1 MVSAIFLVNGQSVP
15 GSSQYVSEGSTVTLT
30 LASTA
35 GVKQVTWSFHGHY
48 PTDQAE
54 PTITKSGVPLGSTA
68 TFTVPTIGDGYGQ
81 AWGITCVVNG
91 GKDAAGATDANLTY
105 RSAVY
110 VYNSQTRVPI
120 FPGETLEADL
130 VAGWGERLND
140 MLATV
145 GSPTL
150 PTGPAN
156 TVLWSNGTVNAWTTD
171 PKVTGSVSIGST
183 VSSTGQLRLAH
194 GADIKARDNGN
205 ANDRSVVSYGVVA
218 TDVVGLGN
226 TGTATR
232 VTGSSIDAFVGANQ
246 KLSLAAATGDYL
258 TIGDNAATTGNV
270 RLKNNFTIKA
280 RNNANSTDRTILN
293 LFTDDAVYIH
303 DHGGEI
309 ALRPAATVKIF
320 GTAQTAAG
328 TGIIGLP
335 NNTSV
340 KFRNAANSAD
350 LTALTVDGSNN
361 LSVGSAAHPAT
372 LYLDIGAGQSVYI
385 RANSV
390 STASFSSTGH
400 ALWIGGLAT
409 YGWDNTGLYSVH
421 ENFAAHIRNTARS
434 VDAAVADFTITPQA
448 PYASATGTN
457 RDPSDLIVALSTP
470 TNGATTEGLLR
481 VNRGGTFA
489 AAIGPLTAAGATYS
503 GLWLAPG
510 ITPGTGNY
518 AVLASSTFTYVNCA
532 SATGSI
538 KSLALNTEITNL
550 SYDGTLS
557 WGSSRIP
564 GLYHTTQASDIPT
577 INFTIN
583 AQNAYASATGTNRNG
598 AHLDLKAG
606 TKATGGTDGQVRV
619 YSGSGFQNAVFAN
632 GQCSFYGTTEI
643 DFFMGGSFKSL
654 IDGSAWR
661 LKNGCQLR
669 WDSENT
675 APEIKHSAQTTDT
688 LPGDFTI
695 AAQDGYSGATGAN
708 RDGGDLL
715 LKSGV
720 SAVGGVTSRVRLFGS
735 NTVAGNAV
743 EHFNFSYVAATSMA
757 TLTSSSGHIMI
768 HPPTSS
774 SVYIRSGA
782 SAGDVLVDTMQST
795 GKFLVRT
802 GAGGDPI
809 MMAVNKNLSLFDS
822 TGSFGGGVAVM
833 YIKDRT
839 TAPTTNPS
847 GGGILYSEGGE
858 LFWRSSSGV
867 VTQLTP

>member
-105 RSAVY
+105 RSAIY

-226 TGTATR
+226 TGTVTR

-258 TIGDNAATTGNV
+258 TIGDNPSTTGTL

-293 LFTDDAVYIH
+293 LFTDDGVYLH

-309 ALRPAATVKIF
+309 SLRPAATVKIF

-340 KFRNAANSAD
+340 KFRNAANTAD

-390 STASFSSTGH
+390 STASFSATGH

-409 YGWDNTGLYSVH
+409 YGWDNTGLYSIH
-421 ENFAAHIRNTARS
+421 ENFTAHLRSTARS
-434 VDAAVADFTITPQA
+434 VDAATSDFTITPQA
-448 PYASATGTN
+448 PFATATGTN
-457 RDPSDLIVALSTP
+457 RDPGDLIVALAAP
-470 TNGATTEGLLR
+470 TNGGTTEAALK
-481 VNRGGTFA
+481 VSRGGTGLA
-489 AAIGPLTAAGATYS
+489 WLGPFSSTTAA
-503 GLWLAPG
+503 LWLGP
-510 ITPGTGNY
+510 ITPGASNFAVYSDGTQLLLNAPNVSSSITFLSGNGSILTLSNAGTGSFGTAKVPHLTQTTPTTDIATN
-518 AVLASSTFTYVNCA
+518 TFT
-532 SATGSI
+532 
-538 KSLALNTEITNL
+538 IT
-550 SYDGTLS
+550 
-557 WGSSRIP
+557 
-564 GLYHTTQASDIPT
+564 
-577 INFTIN
+577 
-583 AQNAYASATGTNRNG
+583 AQSAYASATGTNRNG

-757 TLTSSSGHIMI
+757 TLTSISGHIMI
-768 HPPTSS
+768 QPPASS
-774 SVYIRSGA
+774 SMFIRAGGT
-782 SAGDVLVDTMQST
+782 AGDVNIDTMQAT